1 MRVGR
6 VRLTHLDLY
15 IFNMKELIFQ
25 SRGVCG
31 KSVKYVGSHKG
42 IHDMTRAGSQGCFT
56 REDKTTMLRGAGLLD
71 GRTNSTEEKLGCTR
85 EFSGHNCS
93 LPLYTDLGLPVSRSR
108 PVCLRKILQTL
119 RLDRV
124 PDKAGTR

>member
-31 KSVKYVGSHKG
+31 KSVKYVGSHNG
-42 IHDMTRAGSQGCFT
+42 IHDMTRAGES
-56 REDKTTMLRGAGLLD
+56 RLL
-71 GRTNSTEEKLGCTR
+71 
-85 EFSGHNCS
+85 H
-93 LPLYTDLGLPVSRSR
+93 
-108 PVCLRKILQTL
+108 
-119 RLDRV
+119 
-124 PDKAGTR
+124 